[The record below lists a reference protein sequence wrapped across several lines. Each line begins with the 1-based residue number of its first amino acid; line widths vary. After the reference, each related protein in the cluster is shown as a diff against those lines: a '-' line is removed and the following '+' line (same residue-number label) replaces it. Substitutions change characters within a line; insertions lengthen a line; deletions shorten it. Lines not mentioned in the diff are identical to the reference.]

1 MVFYIVLVVLIVF
14 ALGVIAFLV
23 YERQTSVKDIKEG
36 HLDSELIYEDHLAL
50 EKSKKHKILKK
61 SLDIGL
67 DVLIAVL
74 GIFFLLGVIDKTIN
88 ISSLP
93 IKSVVIATGSMSYKN
108 EENEY
113 LFENKLDNQIQVNDL
128 IFLDKVDTLDEI
140 KLYDIICYR
149 NDEDQRIVH
158 RVVEINEDYLIT
170 RGDANNVSDDI
181 EITLDMIVGKYNG
194 GKIPGIGAFTFFISS
209 DYGISTISI
218 VLVLSIVYF
227 VIKSSIEKEEEKRI
241 NYLKNEINSLSS
253 YELISSSGTL
263 KVNNGEYSFIES
275 KDDNEITTLLKSDDL
290 NKELKKG

>member
-1 MVFYIVLVVLIVF
+1 
-14 ALGVIAFLV
+14 
-23 YERQTSVKDIKEG
+23 
-36 HLDSELIYEDHLAL
+36 
-50 EKSKKHKILKK
+50 
-61 SLDIGL
+61 
-67 DVLIAVL
+67 
-74 GIFFLLGVIDKTIN
+74 
-88 ISSLP
+88 
-93 IKSVVIATGSMSYKN
+93 MSYKN

-158 RVVEINEDYLIT
+158 RVVEINDDYLIT

-181 EITLDMIVGKYNG
+181 EITLDRIVGKYNG
-194 GKIPGIGAFTFFISS
+194 GKIPRIGAFTFFISS

-218 VLVLSIVYF
+218 ILVLSIVYF

>member
-36 HLDSELIYEDHLAL
+36 RLDSELIYEDHLVL

-67 DVLIAVL
+67 DVLIVVL
-74 GIFFLLGVIDKTIN
+74 GIFFLLGVIDKAIN

-158 RVVEINEDYLIT
+158 RVVEINDDYLIT

-181 EITLDMIVGKYNG
+181 EITLDRIVGKYNG
-194 GKIPGIGAFTFFISS
+194 GEIPGIGAFTFFISS

-218 VLVLSIVYF
+218 ILVLSIVYF

-241 NYLKNEINSLSS
+241 SYLKNEINSLSS

-263 KVNNGEYSFIES
+263 KVNNGEYNFIEN